1 MLVILNFF
9 VGLILF
15 KDDKLHI
22 HSSAKR
28 KKKQLCVLLL
38 IHPFNLMVIAWNE
51 VDIGQ
56 DCN

>member
-1 MLVILNFF
+1 MINYIYIVVL
-9 VGLILF
+9 
-15 KDDKLHI
+15 
-22 HSSAKR
+22 R
-28 KKKQLCVLLL
+28 EKKKQLCVLLL